1 MATDSNIPAG
11 RIPWT
16 KEPGGLQAIGLQRV
30 GHVECLSMHI
40 TPLKSGDSPPVLYK

>member
-1 MATDSNIPAG
+1 MTTDSNIPAG

-16 KEPGGLQAIGLQRV
+16 EESGGLQAIGLQRV
-30 GHVECLSMHI
+30 GRVECLSLYI